1 MTAQELPKV
10 EKPTYRLFMPSV
22 QLGAMAQLW
31 GDLRV
36 EYAYGRGSYS
46 LPSTT
51 ETLTYG
57 RLVITPQGTGY
68 LKYKWQFDYHPKISD
83 IYNDFRGK
91 GVPDISVDTL
101 GYIRIANVKGVK
113 TQLLLKFGK
122 GTVHPQDYGKLV
134 VDGAIPKQEM
144 YETIKQTKT
153 ILSELGVSPETV
165 KRVRY
170 SGLILHEIIPHTELI
185 HDAYAMIALLE
196 PNMMFMRE
204 IFKRWTLYDYE
215 FRRKPN
221 S

>member
-1 MTAQELPKV
+1 MTGEELPKV

-36 EYAYGRGSYS
+36 EYAYGRGSFS

-51 ETLTYG
+51 VELTYG
-57 RLVITPQGTGY
+57 RLVTTPQSTGY
-68 LKYKWQFDYHPKISD
+68 LKYKWQSDYHPKISD
-83 IYNDFRGK
+83 IYNNFREK

-101 GYIRIANVKGVK
+101 GYIRMANVEGVK
-113 TQLLLKFGK
+113 MQLLLKFGK

-144 YETIKQTKT
+144 YEAIKQTKA
-153 ILSELGVSPETV
+153 IMLEQGISPETV

-185 HDAYAMIALLE
+185 YDAYAMIALLE
-196 PNMMFMRE
+196 PKMLFMRE
-204 IFKRWTLYDYE
+204 IYKKWTLYDYE
-215 FRRKPN
+215 FRRKP
-221 S
+221 